1 MATSSGADEARR
13 SELGR
18 LGLGSRLRA
27 LRLEAGMSLVE
38 AAASA
43 GLTKGYLSQVEHGHR
58 LIALDALDRLCGA
71 LGVHVVDAVRGVY
84 PWDRVEPSAVE
95 VDDLRSGR
103 RS

>member
-1 MATSSGADEARR
+1 MATAGGADEARR

-18 LGLGSRLRA
+18 LGLGSRLRG
-27 LRLEAGMSLVE
+27 LRMEAGLSLVDAAE
-38 AAASA
+38 AA

-84 PWDRVEPSAVE
+84 PWDRVEPTPVAVE
-95 VDDLRSGR
+95 DLRNGP